1 MKVASFHVEERQS
14 EGVAEV
20 FLTYGVMDDYQFYV
34 LEEEELDWDTEAE
47 FEFESQRQKLFSVV
61 NSTFSQGR
69 SIGSEL
75 SEMYYVIQKDQPDIM
90 DYYFMIQKYI
100 TEFCEFIDQDY
111 AIYFKVNTL

>member
-14 EGVAEV
+14 DGVADV
-20 FLTYGVMDDYQFYV
+20 FLTYGVMDDYQFYI
-34 LEEEELDWDTEAE
+34 LEEDLDDDVEAE

-61 NSTFSQGR
+61 NNTFSQGR
-69 SIGSEL
+69 SIRSEL